1 MLIRSA
7 VAGDAGG
14 IARLCASALTFEP
27 DAAELPSVLDGG
39 RARQADDRRGAVD
52 WPGVVLTAETS
63 GRLAGVVYASMRL
76 LSSGIGCGHVDLLAV
91 DPGARGRGAG
101 AGLLAAA
108 EHELQAAGAAEVR
121 LGHNS
126 PVYLWPGVDPRYTAM
141 TCLAARAGYER
152 YTDAV
157 NLVADLSAMPGQD
170 AAAERL
176 AAAGVTV
183 RRAQAAEA
191 ADIAG
196 WLREGPWGASS
207 WPAEAQIAA
216 SSDPASCHLA
226 ERDGSYLGFA
236 CHGVSRRGWVGPM
249 GTLAADRDLGIG
261 RVLLARCLADI
272 AAAGHTVAQ
281 IAWAGPVRFYARAA
295 GARIDRVFW
304 LYRKPL
310 AVR

>member
-1 MLIRSA
+1 MA
-7 VAGDAGG
+7 
-14 IARLCASALTFEP
+14 ALPFEP
-27 DAAELPSVLDGG
+27 DAAELPSVLDAG
-39 RARQADDRRGAVD
+39 RARREADQRGT
-52 WPGVVLTAETS
+52 VLAAEAD
-63 GRLAGVVYASMRL
+63 GRLAGVVYASIRL
-76 LSSGIGCGHVDLLAV
+76 LSSGARCGHVDLIAV

-101 AGLLAAA
+101 AALLDAA
-108 EHELQAAGAAEVR
+108 ERELQAAGAGEVR

-141 TCLAARAGYER
+141 TCLATRAGYER

-157 NLVADLSAMPGQD
+157 NMMADLSAVPGQG

-183 RRAQAAEA
+183 RRARAAEA

-196 WLREGPWGASS
+196 WLRAGPWGTSS

-226 ERDGSYLGFA
+226 ERAGSYLGFA

-272 AAAGHTVAQ
+272 AAAGEAVAQ

-304 LYRKPL
+304 LYRKRL
-310 AVR
+310 GAQ